1 MDKMRNFKK
10 TYHINAEPSDIYA
23 ALTNP
28 YTIELWSGHPAVM
41 VTKPG
46 EEFNMWD
53 GDICGKI
60 IDLVPDRKVVQ
71 EWYFGDREVQS
82 VVTISIA
89 GSGENSTVN
98 VEHTNI
104 PFEDYENIVEG
115 WNEYYMGA
123 IKRFYNPNF

>member
-1 MDKMRNFKK
+1 MM
-10 TYHINAEPSDIYA
+10 
-23 ALTNP
+23 
-28 YTIELWSGHPAVM
+28 
-41 VTKPG
+41 TKPG

>member
-1 MDKMRNFKK
+1 MMRNFKK
-10 TYHINAEPSDIYA
+10 TFHINAEPSDIYA

-28 YTIELWSGHPAVM
+28 YTIELWSGYPALM
-41 VTKPG
+41 VAKPG

-71 EWYFGDREVQS
+71 EWYFGDREVHS
-82 VVTISIA
+82 VVTITITGNGGDTA
-89 GSGENSTVN
+89 VA

-104 PFEDYENIVEG
+104 PFQDYENIAEG
-115 WNEYYMGA
+115 WNESYMGA
-123 IKRFYNPNF
+123 IRRFYNPNF

>member
-1 MDKMRNFKK
+1 MRNFKK
-10 TYHINAEPSDIYA
+10 TFNINAEPADIYA

-28 YTIELWSGHPAVM
+28 YTIELWSGYPATM
-41 VTKPG
+41 PDKAG
-46 EEFNMWD
+46 EEFIMWD

-71 EWYFGDREVQS
+71 EWYFGDREVDSQ
-82 VVTISIA
+82 VTITIA
-89 GSGENSTVN
+89 DNGGNSAVT

-104 PFEDYENIVEG
+104 PVEDYKNIAEG

>member
-1 MDKMRNFKK
+1 MRSFKK
-10 TYHINAEPSDIYA
+10 TFSINAEPSDIYA

-28 YTIELWSGHPAVM
+28 YTIELWSGYHSLMPSKA
-41 VTKPG
+41 G

-60 IDLVPDRKVVQ
+60 IDLVPDKKVVQ
-71 EWYFGDREVQS
+71 EWYFGDREIDS
-82 VVTISIA
+82 VVTITIA
-89 GSGENSTVN
+89 GNGDNSKVTV
-98 VEHTNI
+98 VQTNI
-104 PFEDYENIVEG
+104 PCEDYQNIEEG

>member
-1 MDKMRNFKK
+1 MRSFKK
-10 TYHINAEPSDIYA
+10 TFSINAEPSDIYA

-28 YTIELWSGHPAVM
+28 FTIELWSGYHSLMPSKA
-41 VTKPG
+41 G

-60 IDLVPDRKVVQ
+60 IDLVPDKKVVQ
-71 EWYFGDREVQS
+71 EWYFGDREIDS
-82 VVTISIA
+82 VVTITIA
-89 GSGENSTVN
+89 GNGGNSAVTV
-98 VEHTNI
+98 VQTNI
-104 PFEDYENIVEG
+104 PCEDYQNIEEG

>member
-1 MDKMRNFKK
+1 MRNFKK

-28 YTIELWSGHPAVM
+28 LTIELWSGYPALM
-41 VTKPG
+41 PANAG

-71 EWYFGDREVQS
+71 EWYFGDREVDSQ
-82 VVTISIA
+82 VTITIA
-89 GSGENSTVN
+89 GNGGNTAVT

-104 PFEDYENIVEG
+104 PVEDYQNIAEG

>member
-1 MDKMRNFKK
+1 MRNFKK
-10 TYHINAEPSDIYA
+10 TFHINAEPSDIYS

-28 YTIELWSGHPAVM
+28 YTIELWSGYPSVM
-41 VTKPG
+41 PSKAG

-53 GDICGKI
+53 GDISGKI

-71 EWYFGDREVQS
+71 EWYFGDREIDSTVTITIAGNGGNT
-82 VVTISIA
+82 VVT
-89 GSGENSTVN
+89 

-104 PFEDYENIVEG
+104 PVEDYQNIAKG

>member
-1 MDKMRNFKK
+1 MRSFKK
-10 TYHINAEPSDIYA
+10 TFSINAEPSDIYA

-28 YTIELWSGHPAVM
+28 YTIELWSGYHSLMPSKA
-41 VTKPG
+41 G

-60 IDLVPDRKVVQ
+60 IDLVPDKKVVQ
-71 EWYFGDREVQS
+71 EWYFGDREIDS
-82 VVTISIA
+82 VVTITIA
-89 GSGENSTVN
+89 GNGGNSKVTV
-98 VEHTNI
+98 VQTNI
-104 PFEDYENIVEG
+104 PCEDYQNIEEG

>member
-1 MDKMRNFKK
+1 MRSFKK
-10 TYHINAEPSDIYA
+10 TFSINVEPSDIYA

-28 YTIELWSGHPAVM
+28 FTIELWSGYHSLMPS
-41 VTKPG
+41 KPG

-60 IDLVPDRKVVQ
+60 IDLVPDKKVVQ
-71 EWYFGDREVQS
+71 EWYFGDREIDS
-82 VVTISIA
+82 VVTITIA
-89 GSGENSTVN
+89 GNGGNSAVTV
-98 VEHTNI
+98 VQTNI
-104 PFEDYENIVEG
+104 PCEDYQNIEEG

>member
-1 MDKMRNFKK
+1 MRNFKK

-60 IDLVPDRKVVQ
+60 IDLVPDRRVVQ
-71 EWYFGDREVQS
+71 EWYFGDREVEF

-89 GSGENSTVN
+89 GNGGNSTVN

-104 PFEDYENIVEG
+104 PVEDYENIVEG
-115 WNEYYMGA
+115 WERILHGSDQTLL
-123 IKRFYNPNF
+123 